1 MIRTLE
7 PLLIPVAALA
17 FSLLL
22 FAVFVAAA
30 GADAIGVFES
40 MYRGAFGT
48 WFSWQNTL
56 VGAAPL
62 MLTALCTALPARI
75 GLIVIGAEGAVVV
88 GGVTAALTGLALQGA
103 SPSLAIPA
111 MALAAMTAGG
121 VWIGLA
127 GALRHY
133 RGVNETIS
141 SLLLNYI
148 AIAVMSFLVFGML
161 RDPATLNKPSTYPIG
176 EEFMLSPLGDTSI
189 HGGFV
194 LGIGACIL
202 LWLLMRHTP
211 FGFAV
216 DIAGGNM
223 RAARLVGLPVGRLVV
238 ITCLIAGAAAGL
250 AGMVEVAAVH
260 GRANTS
266 LNAGYGYQGILVA
279 FLARHNPLAIIPVAI
294 LFGGISASNG
304 LLQRDHELPDA
315 TGLVLQGIIFIVI
328 LVSEAWYG
336 RLNGLLGMKRP
347 TA

>member
-1 MIRTLE
+1 MTRVLE

-17 FSLLL
+17 LSLLL
-22 FAVFVAAA
+22 FAGFITAA
-30 GADAIGVFES
+30 GADAAGVFAS

-75 GLIVIGAEGAVVV
+75 GLVVIGGEGAVVA
-88 GGVTAALTGLALQGA
+88 GGMSAALTGLALQGA
-103 SPSLAIPA
+103 PPWLAIAA
-111 MALAAMTAGG
+111 MALAALAAGG
-121 VWIGLA
+121 LWIALA

-148 AIAVMSFLVFGML
+148 AIAVMSFLVFGPL
-161 RDPATLNKPSTYPIG
+161 RDPATLNKPSTFPIG
-176 EEFMLSPLGDTSI
+176 DDYMLGQLGETSI
-189 HGGFV
+189 HYGFV
-194 LGIGACIL
+194 IGIAACIAM
-202 LWLLMRHTP
+202 WLLMRHTP

-216 DIAGGNM
+216 DVVGGNM
-223 RAARLVGLPVGRLVV
+223 RAARLVGLPAGRLVL
-238 ITCLIAGAAAGL
+238 ITCLLAGTAAGL

-279 FLARHNPLAIIPVAI
+279 FLARHNPLAIIPVAM
-294 LFGGISASNG
+294 LFGGITASSG
-304 LLQRDHELPDA
+304 LVQRDHDLPDA
-315 TGLVLQGIIFIVI
+315 TSLVLQGIIFIVI
-328 LVSEAWYG
+328 LASEAWYG
-336 RLNGLLGMKRP
+336 RLAWLRGKERP
-347 TA
+347 A